1 MPRRKAVNEMKKLY
15 EKNELL
21 FAILWIVVYCAASIP
36 IRGSLGDESL
46 AMVIEL
52 AVIAAGI
59 LVFVKK
65 FNLEEKYGLVK
76 WNGSAANYLFFL
88 PVLILMT
95 GNLWGG
101 VGVAYG
107 GTAQVFAVLSH
118 ASGRVCRGIDFQRI
132 FVPCPFEKRFRSR
145 GDHDFGGDIWY
156 RSSG

>member
-95 GNLWGG
+95 GNLWGE
-101 VGVAYG
+101 
-107 GTAQVFAVLSH
+107 S
-118 ASGRVCRGIDFQRI
+118 ASPMAERRRCL
-132 FVPCPFEKRFRSR
+132 
-145 GDHDFGGDIWY
+145 
-156 RSSG
+156 RSSPCFWSGLSRN

>member
-95 GNLWGG
+95 GNLWRNGAG
-101 VGVAYG
+101 VCGP
-107 GTAQVFAVLSH
+107 LH

>member
-65 FNLEEKYGLVK
+65 FNLGQHRTENCVQKMSL
-76 WNGSAANYLFFL
+76 
-88 PVLILMT
+88 
-95 GNLWGG
+95 
-101 VGVAYG
+101 
-107 GTAQVFAVLSH
+107 
-118 ASGRVCRGIDFQRI
+118 RGKI
-132 FVPCPFEKRFRSR
+132 KT
-145 GDHDFGGDIWY
+145 
-156 RSSG
+156 

>member
-46 AMVIEL
+46 AMVIKL
-52 AVIAAGI
+52 GVIAAGI

-65 FNLEEKYGLVK
+65 FSLEEKYGLVK

-95 GNLWGG
+95 GNLWGES
-101 VGVAYG
+101 APPM
-107 GTAQVFAVLSH
+107 AERRRCL
-118 ASGRVCRGIDFQRI
+118 
-132 FVPCPFEKRFRSR
+132 
-145 GDHDFGGDIWY
+145 
-156 RSSG
+156 RSSPCFWSGLSRNWFSEDFCSVPF